1 MLRVERGNMSGNKLM
16 KSQLLILAAVLALTA
31 CSRAGEEVG
40 SFNNDWT
47 GNEFQINAIK
57 DPAIPNVVCH
67 FASFDRG
74 FIDRVST
81 GNWFETPSNSAIDC
95 HAITP
100 INAADLANVPKNE
113 EIASQNA
120 SLLFKRLAV
129 RRIVDMP
136 NQSIIY
142 LTYSREITGSSA
154 KVGMSVVP
162 FAQAAPASP

>member
-1 MLRVERGNMSGNKLM
+1 M
-16 KSQLLILAAVLALTA
+16 KKAIAISVLVGLSA

-47 GNEFQINAIK
+47 GNEFQITAVK
-57 DPAIPNVVCH
+57 DPVVANVVCH

-74 FIDRVST
+74 FIDRVSN

-95 HAITP
+95 HASGP
-100 INAADLANVPKNE
+100 IDVAALANVPKNA

-136 NQSIIY
+136 NRSLVY

-162 FAQAAPASP
+162 FGPATPQSATSATR

>member
-1 MLRVERGNMSGNKLM
+1 M
-16 KSQLLILAAVLALTA
+16 KKIWVLVPLILATA
-31 CSRAGEEVG
+31 CSQAGESVG

-47 GNEFQINAIK
+47 GNEFQITAVK
-57 DPAIPNVVCH
+57 DPAVPSVVCH

-74 FIDRVST
+74 FIDRVSS

-95 HAITP
+95 HTTAP
-100 INAADLANVPKNE
+100 ISEAALAGVPKNA

-129 RRIVDMP
+129 RRIVDLP
-136 NQSIIY
+136 NRSLVY

-162 FAQAAPASP
+162 FGNAVAPSVATAPR

>member
-1 MLRVERGNMSGNKLM
+1 M
-16 KSQLLILAAVLALTA
+16 KKIILLA
-31 CSRAGEEVG
+31 CLVGLSACGRAGEDVG

-47 GNEFQINAIK
+47 GNEFQITAVK
-57 DPAIPNVVCH
+57 DPAIPNVICH

-74 FIDRVST
+74 FIDRISN

-95 HAITP
+95 HATAP
-100 INAADLANVPKNE
+100 IDEVALARVPKNA

-136 NQSIIY
+136 NRSLVY

-162 FAQAAPASP
+162 LGPAPVVTPQPNVTR